1 MMKKIMILALVW
13 CVATVALIAQPNNKR
28 EKINAAKVAYI
39 TDRLDLSE
47 KESAAFWPLYNR
59 FEKEKKDVN
68 KKYGIKRDADWMT
81 DEEAE
86 KTMLNRL
93 QMEEDITKL
102 KRNFYWEFKMV
113 IPPRKI
119 VMLPKAER
127 EFKKMVLN
135 RMQNNRNP
143 NNQRRQRPG
152 GN

>member
-1 MMKKIMILALVW
+1 MILALIW
-13 CVATVALIAQPNNKR
+13 CVATVALIAQSNNKR
-28 EKINAAKVAYI
+28 ERINAEKVAYI
-39 TDRLDLSE
+39 TKRLDLTE
-47 KESAAFWPLYNR
+47 KQSAAFWPLYNR
-59 FEKEKKDVN
+59 FEKEKKEVN
-68 KKYGIKRDADWMT
+68 QKYGVKNDADWMT
-81 DEEAE
+81 NEEAE

-102 KRNFYWEFKMV
+102 KRDYYWEFKKV

-127 EFKKMVLN
+127 EFKKMMLK

-143 NNQRRQRPG
+143 NNQRRQRPR